1 MIPTHVI
8 FAIAGPTAGFILSVI
23 LYLGKRNLDEMTS
36 TLSKVQHTLTEL
48 RVEIPKSYVTKEE
61 LLSHMHAE
69 EQWHSHITQQ
79 LRDIREEISSV
90 RDWTHH
96 RQ

>member
-1 MIPTHVI
+1 MALHVI
-8 FAIAGPTAGFILSVI
+8 LSIAGPLTGFILSVI
-23 LYLGKRNLDEMTS
+23 LYLGKRNLDEMTN

-61 LLSHMHAE
+61 LINHMHAE

-79 LRDIREEISSV
+79 LRDIRDELSSV
-90 RDWTHH
+90 RDWTH
-96 RQ
+96 RS

>member
-1 MIPTHVI
+1 MPLHVI
-8 FAIAGPTAGFILSVI
+8 FAIAGPLTGFILSVI
-23 LYLGKRNLDEMTS
+23 LYLGKRNLDEMTN

-61 LLSHMHAE
+61 LLTHMHAE
-69 EQWHSHITQQ
+69 EQWHSNITQQ

-96 RQ
+96 RP

>member
-1 MIPTHVI
+1 MPPHII
-8 FAIAGPTAGFILSVI
+8 FAIAGPIAGFFLSAI
-23 LYLGKRNLDEMTS
+23 LYLGKRNLDAMTE
-36 TLSKVQHTLTEL
+36 TLNKVESTLTEL

-61 LLSHMHAE
+61 LLTHMHAE

-90 RDWTHH
+90 RDWSH
-96 RQ
+96 RS